1 MKNLQIKIKTDI
13 VTEPITTA
21 EAKLYC
27 KVTGTAEDSL
37 FTILIAAARKAL
49 EKYTSCSF
57 GEKVIHATWIN
68 LPEDNELELPYG
80 PIISV
85 DKVFTIDSEGV
96 EEEQVLNTDYSVYGN
111 QDAIVKA
118 PVYYSTRLGGRSV
131 RVEYTA
137 GYGDVLTEPL
147 PDELKL
153 AILKQVATD
162 YMIRENINVGNIT
175 TVLANDSKSLASPYR
190 RKLWF

>member
-1 MKNLQIKIKTDI
+1 MKNLQVKIKTDLS
-13 VTEPITTA
+13 TEPITTT

-27 KVTGTAEDSL
+27 HVTGTAEDSL

-49 EKYTSCSF
+49 EKYTSSSF
-57 GEKVIHATWIN
+57 GEKVIHATWVN

-85 DKVFTIDSEGV
+85 DHVYSIDSEGA
-96 EEEQVLNTDYSVYGN
+96 EEEETLNTDYSVYGN
-111 QDAIVKA
+111 QDAVIKA
-118 PVYYSTRLGGRSV
+118 PIFYSTSLGARSI

-137 GYGDVLTEPL
+137 GYGDTLTEPL

-153 AILKQVATD
+153 AILKQIATD
-162 YMIRENINVGNIT
+162 YQLRENISNEGATILSN
-175 TVLANDSKSLASPYR
+175 ASRSLAAPYR